1 MTNVYSIREQKL
13 ENTDAKHLDKLR
25 AYWEAYQAFPSMAK
39 LCPVV
44 DMTSTAS
51 VFALVGRLVEAGQ
64 LKRVDGRI
72 APTKTFLARPVE
84 CAEPGHA
91 EAVTASLEPEVVNLL
106 DYVMPEPAG
115 TFFVRVPDEQLAAK
129 DIRQGD
135 LLVMQADAPVRAGDI
150 VATRQAEKL
159 WLNLLTSVNGRK
171 LVLEPASYDVQSGR
185 GVSGNATRADIAG
198 VAIALVRRFDREP
211 SKKANG

>member
-1 MTNVYSIREQKL
+1 M

-44 DMTSTAS
+44 EMTSTAS

-84 CAEPGHA
+84 CAEPCPA
-91 EAVTASLEPEVVNLL
+91 DAVTASLEPEAVNLM

-115 TFFVRVPDEQLAAK
+115 TFFVRVPDKQLASK
-129 DIRQGD
+129 DVHPGD
-135 LLVMQADAPVRAGDI
+135 LLVMQTGIPSQDGDI
-150 VATRQAEKL
+150 VAFRLGNMTI
-159 WLNLLTSVNGRK
+159 LTGLPRMTHDID
-171 LVLEPASYDVQSGR
+171 LVS
-185 GVSGNATRADIAG
+185 NADIKG

-211 SKKANG
+211 VEKDKG